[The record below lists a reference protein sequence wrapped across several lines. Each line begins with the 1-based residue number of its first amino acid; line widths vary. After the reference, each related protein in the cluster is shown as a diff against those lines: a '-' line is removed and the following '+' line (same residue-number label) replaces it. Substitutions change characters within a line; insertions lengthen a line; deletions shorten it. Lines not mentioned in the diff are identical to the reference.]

1 MRPLSFFCSPSASSN
16 DRLSTPSSFT
26 RLQNDSHSPPVRQYV
41 SADSADRY
49 MVFAQDSFLRNCD
62 RWIYPSRFGTAMAN
76 RMLRMTSV
84 TASSTRV
91 KPPFPRRF
99 PSFFIIFAGFA
110 VFCTAARKK
119 SRRSKLRQPFCNLTG
134 SLRRGGERDSR
145 KTACYTLLY
154 IGRLCALCRAHSSSA
169 RRRRFLSRMSV
180 DLLMP
185 VSLTT
190 CA

>member
-1 MRPLSFFCSPSASSN
+1 MRPLSFFCSPSASPN

-26 RLQNDSHSPPVRQYV
+26 RLRNDSHSPPVRQYV

-76 RMLRMTSV
+76 KMLRMTSV

-99 PSFFIIFAGFA
+99 VMLAASFPFRYRSRGNTAPIYPFYILAIPFFPVKHRRHSSTVSRPFSLFSRNLPVSAPQRAKKAAGADF
-110 VFCTAARKK
+110 
-119 SRRSKLRQPFCNLTG
+119 G
-134 SLRRGGERDSR
+134 SL
-145 KTACYTLLY
+145 
-154 IGRLCALCRAHSSSA
+154 SA
-169 RRRRFLSRMSV
+169 I
-180 DLLMP
+180 
-185 VSLTT
+185 
-190 CA
+190 